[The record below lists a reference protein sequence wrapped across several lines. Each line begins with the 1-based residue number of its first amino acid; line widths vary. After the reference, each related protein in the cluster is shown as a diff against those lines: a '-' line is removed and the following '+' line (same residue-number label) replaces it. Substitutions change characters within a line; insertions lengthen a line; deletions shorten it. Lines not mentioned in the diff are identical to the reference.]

1 MSNECERG
9 LDVEESKDDLKSI
22 IEALI
27 FASEKPL
34 SAERIVEIIG
44 DADRKEIMKCISLLQ
59 EEYRDGRGFY
69 LSEVAEGYQFRTR
82 PRFSAYLQRLY
93 KIKSPKFSQPALET
107 LAIIAYRQPITRAEV
122 EELRGVDAGG
132 VIKSLLDK
140 KLIKIVGKKDVPGR
154 PMIYGTTREFL
165 EAFGLKD
172 LKSLPTLKDMAELG
186 ERKEPAQA
194 ELVFEGNV
202 EGTLEGKT
210 YA

>member
-1 MSNECERG
+1 MENK
-9 LDVEESKDDLKSI
+9 EELKAI

-34 SAERIVEIIG
+34 GIDRIKEIVE
-44 DADRKEIMKCISLLQ
+44 DADRADVVRCISLLQ
-59 EEYRDGRGFY
+59 EESREGRGFY

-82 PRFSAYLQRLY
+82 PRFSAYLQKLY
-93 KIKSPKFSQPALET
+93 KIKAPKFSQPALET

-172 LKSLPTLKDMAELG
+172 LKSLPTLKDLAELG

>member
-1 MSNECERG
+1 MEG
-9 LDVEESKDDLKSI
+9 TKDELKAI

-34 SAERIVEIIG
+34 SLDRMKEIIE
-44 DADRKEIMKCISLLQ
+44 DADRKDIIHCISLLH
-59 EEYRDGRGFY
+59 EDYKDGRGFY
-69 LSEVAEGYQFRTR
+69 LAEISEGYQFRTR
-82 PRFSAYLQRLY
+82 PRYAKYLQKLY
-93 KIKSPKFSQPALET
+93 KIKAPKFSQPALET

-132 VIKSLLDK
+132 VIKNLLDK

-154 PMIYGTTREFL
+154 PMIYGTTKEFL

-172 LKSLPTLKDMAELG
+172 LKSLPTLKDLAELG

-194 ELVFEGNV
+194 ELSFD
-202 EGTLEGKT
+202 LSDKT
-210 YA
+210 E

>member
-1 MSNECERG
+1 ME
-9 LDVEESKDDLKSI
+9 LATEESKKDLKSI

-34 SAERIVEIIG
+34 SIDRIKEILD
-44 DADRKEIMKCISLLQ
+44 DADRKEIIHSISLLR
-59 EEYRDGRGFY
+59 EEYSDGRGFY
-69 LSEVAEGYQFRTR
+69 LAEVAEGYQFRTR
-82 PRFSAYLQRLY
+82 PRYAQYLQKLY

-107 LAIIAYRQPITRAEV
+107 LAIIAYRQPLTRAEI

-132 VIKSLLDK
+132 VIKNLLDK

-165 EAFGLKD
+165 EAFGLND
-172 LKSLPTLKDMAELG
+172 LKSLPTLKDLAELG

-194 ELVFEGNV
+194 ELAFEV
-202 EGTLEGKT
+202 SEKT
-210 YA
+210 E

>member
-1 MSNECERG
+1 VKETK
-9 LDVEESKDDLKSI
+9 DVLKAI

-27 FASEKPL
+27 LASEKPL
-34 SAERIVEIIG
+34 SIDRMKEIIEEASMQ
-44 DADRKEIMKCISLLQ
+44 DIVQCISLLQ
-59 EEYRDGRGFY
+59 EEYREGRGFY

-82 PRFSAYLQRLY
+82 PRYAPYLQKLY
-93 KIKSPKFSQPALET
+93 KIKAPKFSQPALET

-140 KLIKIVGKKDVPGR
+140 KLIKILGKKDVPGR
-154 PMIYGTTREFL
+154 PMIYGTAREFL

-172 LKSLPTLKDMAELG
+172 LKSLPTLKDLAELG

-194 ELVFEGNV
+194 ELVFEGNT
-202 EGTLEGKT
+202 EGTGEET
-210 YA
+210 DA

>member
-1 MSNECERG
+1 M
-9 LDVEESKDDLKSI
+9 
-22 IEALI
+22 
-27 FASEKPL
+27 KPPW
-34 SAERIVEIIG
+34 AG
-44 DADRKEIMKCISLLQ
+44 
-59 EEYRDGRGFY
+59 
-69 LSEVAEGYQFRTR
+69 
-82 PRFSAYLQRLY
+82 
-93 KIKSPKFSQPALET
+93 PALET

-202 EGTLEGKT
+202 EGTVEGKT

>member
-1 MSNECERG
+1 M
-9 LDVEESKDDLKSI
+9 EESKDDLKSI

-34 SAERIVEIIG
+34 GADRIVEIIG
-44 DADRKEIMKCISLLQ
+44 DVDKNEILKCISILH

-69 LSEVAEGYQFRTR
+69 LSDVAEGYQFRTR
-82 PRFSAYLQRLY
+82 PRFAAYLQRLY

-154 PMIYGTTREFL
+154 PMIYATSKEFL

-172 LKSLPTLKDMAELG
+172 LKSLPTLKDLAELG
-186 ERKEPAQA
+186 ENKEPAQA
-194 ELVFEGNV
+194 ELFED
-202 EGTLEGKT
+202 GTEWTAEEKT
-210 YA
+210 DA

>member
-1 MSNECERG
+1 MEETINE
-9 LDVEESKDDLKSI
+9 LKAI

-34 SAERIVEIIG
+34 GIDRIKDIIE
-44 DADRKEIMKCISLLQ
+44 DADRADIVRCISLLQ

-82 PRFSAYLQRLY
+82 PRYSPYLQRLY
-93 KIKSPKFSQPALET
+93 KIKAPKFSQPALET

-140 KLIKIVGKKDVPGR
+140 KLIKILGKKDVPGR
-154 PMIYGTTREFL
+154 PMIYGTAREFL

-172 LKSLPTLKDMAELG
+172 LKSLPTLKDLAELG
-186 ERKEPAQA
+186 VRKEPAQA
-194 ELVFEGNV
+194 ELVFERES
-202 EGTLEGKT
+202 EGAGEERD
-210 YA
+210 A

>member
-1 MSNECERG
+1 MENK
-9 LDVEESKDDLKSI
+9 EELKAV

-34 SAERIVEIIG
+34 GIDRIKDIIE
-44 DADRKEIMKCISLLQ
+44 DTDRADIVHCISLLQ

-82 PRFSAYLQRLY
+82 PRYSQYLQRLY

-107 LAIIAYRQPITRAEV
+107 LAIIAYRQPITRAEI

-132 VIKSLLDK
+132 VVKSLLDK

-154 PMIYGTTREFL
+154 PLIYGTTKEFL
-165 EAFGLKD
+165 EAFALKD
-172 LKSLPTLKDMAELG
+172 LKSLPTLKDLAELG
-186 ERKEPAQA
+186 ERKGPEQA
-194 ELVFEGNV
+194 ELVFE
-202 EGTLEGKT
+202 KT
-210 YA
+210 DEPENSESLDINRIE

>member
-1 MSNECERG
+1 MEGTRDE
-9 LDVEESKDDLKSI
+9 LKAI

-34 SAERIVEIIG
+34 SLDRMKEIIE
-44 DADRKEIMKCISLLQ
+44 DADRKDIIHCISLLH
-59 EEYRDGRGFY
+59 EDYKDGRGFY
-69 LSEVAEGYQFRTR
+69 LAEISEGYQFRTR
-82 PRFSAYLQRLY
+82 PRYAQYLQKLY
-93 KIKSPKFSQPALET
+93 KIKAPKFSQPALET

-122 EELRGVDAGG
+122 EVLRGVDAGG

-154 PMIYGTTREFL
+154 PMIYGTTKEFL

-172 LKSLPTLKDMAELG
+172 LKSLPTLKDLAELG

-194 ELVFEGNV
+194 ELSFDLSDTTE
-202 EGTLEGKT
+202 
-210 YA
+210 